1 MGFGFV
7 MTKILFAQNSWNK
20 VKSSSKIQKLEKF
33 IFTFTSFFDC
43 CCQSS
48 KSGMENGHLTV
59 SRTKFEFALIS
70 PNFLRSFLSLKS
82 LGKL

>member
-33 IFTFTSFFDC
+33 DIYFHEFFWLLL
-43 CCQSS
+43 S
-48 KSGMENGHLTV
+48 KFKIWDGEWPLGCV
-59 SRTKFEFALIS
+59 SY
-70 PNFLRSFLSLKS
+70 
-82 LGKL
+82 